1 MEYLVFYQDKI
12 IRYAKMLFN
21 NLGYTD
27 HIKLN
32 RDTLAICSSAIDI
45 CLTNGKFD

>member
-21 NLGYTD
+21 NLGYID
-27 HIKLN
+27 HINLN